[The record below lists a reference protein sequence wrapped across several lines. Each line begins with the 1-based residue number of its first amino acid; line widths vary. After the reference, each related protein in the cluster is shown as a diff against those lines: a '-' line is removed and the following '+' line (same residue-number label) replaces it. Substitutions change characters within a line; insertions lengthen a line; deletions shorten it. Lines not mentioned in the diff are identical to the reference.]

1 MMDQLQTRALPKKK
15 MSGEKFLK
23 DSPSKIWAGDPK
35 YQKIIENFFFEFEKY
50 AIPIFL
56 MTATKGTI
64 LSNATLFFN
73 FH

>member
-56 MTATKGTI
+56 MIAFFGTV
-64 LSNATLFFN
+64 LSNSAKKS
-73 FH
+73 